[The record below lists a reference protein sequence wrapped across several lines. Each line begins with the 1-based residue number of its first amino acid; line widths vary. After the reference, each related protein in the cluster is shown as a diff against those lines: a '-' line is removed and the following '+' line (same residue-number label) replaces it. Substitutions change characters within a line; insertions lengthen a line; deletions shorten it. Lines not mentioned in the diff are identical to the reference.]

1 MRSLKYLALTAAAA
15 LVLSMGAFAKDFHSG
30 SFDLGQTARIGS
42 TVLQPGH
49 YKAEWNGPNDALQ
62 ISIMEHGKTVATTQ
76 GSLKELPSKS
86 ENTAVEIRTDKSQ
99 KLDEID
105 FANRTQALVL
115 SGSRS

>member
-15 LVLSMGAFAKDFHSG
+15 LIFSVGAFAKDFHSG

-42 TVLQPGH
+42 TVLHPGH
-49 YKAEWNGPNDALQ
+49 YKAEWNGPDNALQ
-62 ISIMEHGKTVATTQ
+62 VSIVQHGKTVATTQ
-76 GSLKELPSKS
+76 GKLKELPSKS
-86 ENTAVEIRTDKSQ
+86 ANTAVEIRTDKSQ

-115 SGSRS
+115 SGSVS